1 LEVSGQPGEAHSQAG
16 IVVLSEAFFAKRWTA
31 YELDGLVQL
40 YAGTPGQV
48 AGTGQGSRIIP
59 VWHGVNAEA
68 VTQYSPSLANLVA
81 LNSRD
86 GVEAVADRIFGAL
99 RPTGSTLLFAHAELT
114 ELGEPHGWHPPVIT
128 DDWWLDAAEASASN
142 DIEGTFQEPMG
153 WGHWGFPLPERGDRP
168 RERGH
173 RLARAAAQMMWQKA
187 AEARRL
193 SQCTPPGEVLEF
205 IGTHP
210 GLGDACIESPS
221 YLLSYAPQLAL
232 PRVAEWLQDTIDAT
246 YEWGR
251 ERIRKQGLSPDS
263 PEGRRRLVGDTG
275 YLALRDI
282 EMVRAAPS
290 SAVGAWMSG
299 DIHGPQIRVYDT
311 VDYAGWLASE
321 ASEWM
326 GHEMRAELLAGIA
339 ARGGWTDWDDSHE
352 RPLVTEQLLKSLN
365 DRHDDPGLLKVVLP
379 ILTRRLGDTAK
390 TLRLPETG
398 DELAARL
405 LAAGFVEK
413 YKARG
418 GRTKSG

>member
-1 LEVSGQPGEAHSQAG
+1 MLARRVASQ
-16 IVVLSEAFFAKRWTA
+16 
-31 YELDGLVQL
+31 
-40 YAGTPGQV
+40 
-48 AGTGQGSRIIP
+48 
-59 VWHGVNAEA
+59 
-68 VTQYSPSLANLVA
+68 
-81 LNSRD
+81 
-86 GVEAVADRIFGAL
+86 L
-99 RPTGSTLLFAHAELT
+99 RPWLAAST
-114 ELGEPHGWHPPVIT
+114 
-128 DDWWLDAAEASASN
+128 
-142 DIEGTFQEPMG
+142 
-153 WGHWGFPLPERGDRP
+153 
-168 RERGH
+168 
-173 RLARAAAQMMWQKA
+173 
-187 AEARRL
+187 
-193 SQCTPPGEVLEF
+193 
-205 IGTHP
+205 
-210 GLGDACIESPS
+210 
-221 YLLSYAPQLAL
+221 
-232 PRVAEWLQDTIDAT
+232 
-246 YEWGR
+246 
-251 ERIRKQGLSPDS
+251 DS

-299 DIHGPQIRVYDT
+299 DIHGPQVRVYDA

-352 RPLVTEQLLKSLN
+352 RSLVTEQLLKSLN

-413 YKARG
+413 YKPAVDERSQAKPNPPGTASSAVRAPASTWKPPTSSMASG
-418 GRTKSG
+418 GHRRTPAGGHNDTR